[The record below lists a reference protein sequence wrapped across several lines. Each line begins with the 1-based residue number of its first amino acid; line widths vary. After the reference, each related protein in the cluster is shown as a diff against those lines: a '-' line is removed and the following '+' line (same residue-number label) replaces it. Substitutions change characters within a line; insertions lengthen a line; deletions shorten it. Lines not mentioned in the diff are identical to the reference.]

1 MGHNKVQMLPGYMI
15 FKCWFNSIPFI
26 LLLRQ
31 EEEKGVSS
39 EPAGFPSKDL
49 NSLFYVQLY
58 FILESCQR
66 IFAIAEQAMN
76 SWSISPAKNTPPFHS
91 HLHHLCVPDKFP
103 HILEDP
109 VQVSLSFYKFPWG
122 PTQKEV
128 PFPGYAAQVCAD
140 SPTNSSCFILG
151 SCLHVCLS
159 LWMWTLWE
167 KELFISFPYP
177 HFGTQGLEHSR
188 HLVVLGELN

>member
-1 MGHNKVQMLPGYMI
+1 MGHNKVQILPGYMI

-31 EEEKGVSS
+31 EEEKGASS

-66 IFAIAEQAMN
+66 IFTIAEQAMK

-109 VQVSLSFYKFPWG
+109 VQVSLSIN
-122 PTQKEV
+122 
-128 PFPGYAAQVCAD
+128 FPGDPRRRRCHFLGMPHKFVQTPP
-140 SPTNSSCFILG
+140 PTL
-151 SCLHVCLS
+151 LV
-159 LWMWTLWE
+159 
-167 KELFISFPYP
+167 LF
-177 HFGTQGLEHSR
+177 
-188 HLVVLGELN
+188 